1 MQYLSDID
9 TLIYLSYEGEINL
22 LMEITFD
29 QFFIKK
35 IKNYHPMINEKYT
48 KMFRR
53 ILAIIIILLL
63 LLMLFVFVNSKKTKK
78 EPESSYSISNQKEL
92 NSNEAVSDRDLD
104 FDSKISNFNLIVSK
118 AKNERE
124 KLKNDELIKYQME
137 ASNIEKEELPSD
149 EAIADI
155 NSPLNHDKNFLK
167 NQRTQNPKKSASI
180 DKNNNKSKKSTN
192 LNQITIDPSIQ
203 KQIHEYRVKADE
215 LKNSKESKNLNS
227 GSNRFISSLRRT
239 DNNSN
244 NTVINFGGHE
254 KSSRRPDSSKIVENL
269 EVVKNNN
276 TDSDDIETIKPVMKQ
291 EHYPQTNFVPMS
303 PIKFKGQQDETKK
316 QYEVLKL
323 KDSEEE
329 ENVDDTSRKN
339 NSILSA
345 SKKQPFSNLNQLET
359 EHSIRKIEIPK
370 MKASKF
376 EMPSSYIPKSFEKD
390 VDHPLK
396 PLNILSNES
405 SKRFEIDVNSKYYDG
420 RRNQAE
426 YPSIN
431 PAVYPLPRPNEANN
445 YSPHINHT
453 IPDNIKQHSIG
464 PLASN
469 NNNNSEMD
477 RKLEFIEKN
486 FTFERFLRNPVE
498 CIKDLEKHNIFQVS
512 TIPKTIQ
519 LYLEERKNQ
528 NSKGLSGIIRNM
540 KVCDLSGNRYD
551 QKNVEK
557 SFNSW
562 RETIRRSIKQNI
574 GYIKPTSSS
583 GSNSIS
589 KEILG
594 AHLYNY
600 IFDSNA
606 NNINA
611 DPLKEQKNHVTTNN
625 SEYSVTRNSHIN

>member
-345 SKKQPFSNLNQLET
+345 SKKTAL
-359 EHSIRKIEIPK
+359 
-370 MKASKF
+370 
-376 EMPSSYIPKSFEKD
+376 
-390 VDHPLK
+390 
-396 PLNILSNES
+396 
-405 SKRFEIDVNSKYYDG
+405 
-420 RRNQAE
+420 
-426 YPSIN
+426 
-431 PAVYPLPRPNEANN
+431 
-445 YSPHINHT
+445 
-453 IPDNIKQHSIG
+453 
-464 PLASN
+464 
-469 NNNNSEMD
+469 
-477 RKLEFIEKN
+477 
-486 FTFERFLRNPVE
+486 
-498 CIKDLEKHNIFQVS
+498 
-512 TIPKTIQ
+512 
-519 LYLEERKNQ
+519 
-528 NSKGLSGIIRNM
+528 
-540 KVCDLSGNRYD
+540 
-551 QKNVEK
+551 
-557 SFNSW
+557 
-562 RETIRRSIKQNI
+562 
-574 GYIKPTSSS
+574 
-583 GSNSIS
+583 
-589 KEILG
+589 
-594 AHLYNY
+594 
-600 IFDSNA
+600 
-606 NNINA
+606 
-611 DPLKEQKNHVTTNN
+611 
-625 SEYSVTRNSHIN
+625 